1 MRGECAWHEAGGQG
15 ADWAESVLIYISEAL
30 EMKPYISEAL
40 EMKKEYGNLQVK

>member
-15 ADWAESVLIYISEAL
+15 ADWPESVLT
-30 EMKPYISEAL
+30 YISEAL